1 MNETEIHRQKV
12 EEALGILRGR
22 IREIPQ
28 VILVLGTGLG
38 ALAEKIKSRF
48 LIPYED
54 IPGFPGSTMMGH
66 AGNLILGRLSGVSVA
81 ALQGRFHYYEGYSM
95 KEITIPVRVLS
106 LLGAE
111 IMVVSNASSGLNPD
125 FPTGTFMI
133 ISDHLNFMGEN
144 PLKGPNNDHWGPRFP
159 DMSEPYDGK
168 FIDTALECAARLKL
182 DNVKTGIYAALPGP
196 GMETPAGLRLL
207 RDSGADSVG
216 MSTVPEVIVAKHAG
230 LKVLGISVITN
241 MNDPD
246 NPKPVFIEEAVKSA
260 ETAGPAFESLITC
273 MLNEL

>member
-38 ALAEKIKSRF
+38 ALAEKIEVPF

-54 IPGFPGSTMMGH
+54 IPGFPGSTMIGH

-111 IMVVSNASSGLNPD
+111 TMIVTNASGGLNPD
-125 FPTGTFMI
+125 FTTGTFMI

-159 DMSEPYDGK
+159 DMSETYDGK
-168 FIDTALECAARLKL
+168 LIATALECAARLKL
-182 DNVKTGIYAALPGP
+182 DNVKTGVYAALPGP
-196 GMETPAGLRLL
+196 SLETPAELRLIKN
-207 RDSGADSVG
+207 SGADSVG
-216 MSTVPEVIVAKHAG
+216 MSTVPEVIVARHAG

-241 MNDPD
+241 MNDLD
-246 NPKPVFIEEAVKSA
+246 NPKPVFIEEVSKSA
-260 ETAGPAFESLITC
+260 EAASTAFESLIAC
-273 MLNEL
+273 VLNEL

>member
-1 MNETEIHRQKV
+1 MNETEIHKQKV

-38 ALAEKIKSRF
+38 VLAEKIKARF

-182 DNVKTGIYAALPGP
+182 DNVKTGVYAALPGP

-207 RDSGADSVG
+207 KNSGADSVG

-260 ETAGPAFESLITC
+260 EAAGPDFESLITC

>member
-1 MNETEIHRQKV
+1 MNETEIHKQKV

-38 ALAEKIKSRF
+38 ALAEKIKARF

-54 IPGFPGSTMMGH
+54 IPGFPEPTMIGH

-196 GMETPAGLRLL
+196 GLETPAGLRLL

-246 NPKPVFIEEAVKSA
+246 NPKPVFIEEAIKSA
-260 ETAGPAFESLITC
+260 EASGPAFESLIAC

>member
-1 MNETEIHRQKV
+1 MNETEIHKQKV

-38 ALAEKIKSRF
+38 ALAEKIKARF

-54 IPGFPGSTMMGH
+54 IPGFPEPTMIGH

-81 ALQGRFHYYEGYSM
+81 ALQGRFHYYEGYSI

-159 DMSEPYDGK
+159 DMSEPYDSK
-168 FIDTALECAARLKL
+168 LIATALECAARLKL
-182 DNVKTGIYAALPGP
+182 DNVKTGVYAALPGP
-196 GMETPAGLRLL
+196 GLETPAGLRLL

-246 NPKPVFIEEAVKSA
+246 NPKPVFIEEAIKSA
-260 ETAGPAFESLITC
+260 EASGPAFESLIAC